1 MFQFGI
7 HGEKFRKDQEM
18 IKGLE
23 NGHFEARLKALF
35 SSEERK
41 LGSDLITILENMKG
55 GYGEGRTAV
64 FHLYK

>member
-1 MFQFGI
+1 
-7 HGEKFRKDQEM
+7 M